1 MTIIEAKNYEDLSI
15 KAATVIAAQIL
26 KKPNSVLGLATGSS
40 PVGTYQ
46 ELVKMNKSGIIDFS
60 EVKTVNLDEYIGLPP
75 TDENSYYYFMKDNL
89 FDHINIKKD
98 SFHLPPGEDGNTEKN
113 CDDYEKLIE
122 AIGGIDLQ
130 LLGIGVNGHI
140 AFNEPD
146 SVFPPKTHV
155 VKLAEETIDANAR
168 FYKSRDEVPK
178 TAITMGIGTIMKAD
192 SILLIAS
199 GSNKVEILEKALQ
212 GPVTPEIPA
221 SVLQYHN
228 DLTVIFC
235 K

>member
-1 MTIIEAKNYEDLSI
+1 
-15 KAATVIAAQIL
+15 
-26 KKPNSVLGLATGSS
+26 
-40 PVGTYQ
+40 
-46 ELVKMNKSGIIDFS
+46 MNKNGVIDFS
-60 EVKTVNLDEYIGLPP
+60 EVKTVNLDEYIGPPP
-75 TDENSYYYFMKDNL
+75 TDENSYCYFMKDNL
-89 FDHINIKKD
+89 FNHINIKED
-98 SFHLPPGEDGNTEKN
+98 SFHLPPGDANNTEKN

-122 AIGGIDLQ
+122 SLGGIDLQ

-178 TAITMGIGTIMKAD
+178 TAITMGIGTIMKAK
-192 SILLIAS
+192 SILLIAN
-199 GSNKVEILEKALQ
+199 GEKKVEILKKALY

-221 SVLQYHN
+221 SVLQYHT
-228 DLTVIFC
+228 DLTVIYTA
-235 K
+235 